1 MTEMSKPD
9 RAGLLTIQF
18 IALVLAAVALA
29 AGAITA
35 AAALTSEGFDMVLPA
50 AASLP
55 SGVIGDPEATGVP
68 RILNGEFTAATTS
81 VAGLSTGVRILF
93 AAGAGMGSLVFV
105 ALALS
110 VAYLCWRPYNGNPF
124 GTSVTRTSW
133 FAAGTLT
140 IGSLL
145 SQGMLGFSTWL
156 ALDELQLDPV
166 QFPLEMHF
174 DLLPIVAGFA
184 LLLVA
189 GAFQFGERMQRDTEG
204 LI

>member
-1 MTEMSKPD
+1 MTEVSRPD

-18 IALVLAAVALA
+18 IALMLAVIALG
-29 AGAITA
+29 AGATTA
-35 AAALTSEGFDMVLPA
+35 ASALTSESFDMVLPA

-55 SGVIGDPEATGVP
+55 GGVIGDPEAAGVP

-93 AAGAGMGSLVFV
+93 AVGAGIGSLVFV

-110 VAYLCWRPYNGNPF
+110 VAYLCWRLHRGNPF
-124 GTSVTRTSW
+124 GTSVTRTFW
-133 FAAGTLT
+133 FAAGALT

-156 ALDELQLDPV
+156 ALDELRLDPV

-174 DLLPIVAGFA
+174 DLVPVIAGFT

-189 GAFQFGERMQRDTEG
+189 SAFQFGERMQRDTEG
-204 LI
+204 LV

>member
-35 AAALTSEGFDMVLPA
+35 ATALASESFDMVLPA
-50 AASLP
+50 AAALP
-55 SGVIGDPEATGVP
+55 GDVIGDPEATGVP
-68 RILNGEFTAATTS
+68 RILNGEFTSAAAS

-93 AAGAGMGSLVFV
+93 AVGAGMGSLVFV

-110 VAYLCWRPYNGNPF
+110 VAYLCWRMYKGNPF
-124 GTSVTRTSW
+124 GESVTRTFW
-133 FAAGTLT
+133 FAAAALT

-156 ALDELQLDPV
+156 ALDELHLDPV

-189 GAFQFGERMQRDTEG
+189 GAFQFGERLQRDTEG

>member
-1 MTEMSKPD
+1 MTEISKPD
-9 RAGLLTIQF
+9 RVGLLTIQF
-18 IALVLAAVALA
+18 IALILAAVALG

-35 AAALTSEGFDMVLPA
+35 VTALTSEGFDMVLPA

-55 SGVIGDPEATGVP
+55 GGVIGDPEATGTP
-68 RILNGEFTAATTS
+68 RILNGEFTAATTTM
-81 VAGLSTGVRILF
+81 AGLSTGVRILF
-93 AAGAGMGSLVFV
+93 AAGAGVGSLAFV

-110 VAYLCWRPYNGNPF
+110 VAYLCWRLYKGKPF
-124 GTSVTRTSW
+124 GPSVTRTFW
-133 FAAGTLT
+133 FAAGALT

-156 ALDELQLDPV
+156 ALDELHLDPV

-174 DLLPIVAGFA
+174 DLLPVIAGFA

-189 GAFQFGERMQRDTEG
+189 SAFQFGERMQRDTRG

>member
-9 RAGLLTIQF
+9 RVGLLTIQF
-18 IALVLAAVALA
+18 LALILAAVALG

-55 SGVIGDPEATGVP
+55 SGVIGDPETSGVP
-68 RILNGEFTAATTS
+68 RILNGEFTAATAS

-110 VAYLCWRPYNGNPF
+110 VAYLCWRLYKGNPF
-124 GTSVTRTSW
+124 GTSVTHTFW
-133 FAAGTLT
+133 FAAGALT

-156 ALDELQLDPV
+156 ALDELRLDPV

-174 DLLPIVAGFA
+174 DLLPIFVGFA

>member
-35 AAALTSEGFDMVLPA
+35 ATALASESFDMVLPA

-55 SGVIGDPEATGVP
+55 GDVIGDPEATGVP
-68 RILNGEFTAATTS
+68 RILNGEFTSAAAS
-81 VAGLSTGVRILF
+81 VDGLSTGVRILF
-93 AAGAGMGSLVFV
+93 AVGAGMGSLVFV

-110 VAYLCWRPYNGNPF
+110 VAYLCWRMYKGNPF
-124 GTSVTRTSW
+124 GESVTRTFW
-133 FAAGTLT
+133 FAAAALT

-156 ALDELQLDPV
+156 ALDELHLDPV

-189 GAFQFGERMQRDTEG
+189 GAFQFGERLQRDTEG

>member
-1 MTEMSKPD
+1 MTGMSKPD
-9 RAGLLTIQF
+9 RVGLLTIQL

-35 AAALTSEGFDMVLPA
+35 ATALTSESFDMILPA

-55 SGVIGDPEATGVP
+55 DGVIGDPEATGAP
-68 RILNGEFTAATTS
+68 RILNGEFTAATAS

-93 AAGAGMGSLVFV
+93 AAGAGVGALVFV

-110 VAYLCWRPYNGNPF
+110 VAYLCGRLYKGNPF
-124 GTSVTRTSW
+124 GTSVTRTFW
-133 FAAGTLT
+133 FAAGALA
-140 IGSLL
+140 IGGLL
-145 SQGMLGFSTWL
+145 SQGMLGFSTRL
-156 ALDELQLDPV
+156 ALDELRLDPV

-174 DLLPIVAGFA
+174 DLLPIVAGLA

-189 GAFQFGERMQRDTEG
+189 SAFQLGERMQHDTKG
-204 LI
+204 LV